1 MPITGGTYMNQEIAL
16 YRENEKRIN
25 KIYLYLLCAVVLIG
39 AALVV
44 GVILFTKVKSNFTFW
59 YVLYILGGGAVMISL
74 PAYLTMYRPDSHI
87 TKYLLVS
94 CNIGLVIFISII
106 MARFSENNF
115 MNYFWAIVF
124 SSLYFNKKTT
134 IFAVTASALSY
145 LAMVILIPDIRPVG
159 FQSTEASVAIRIFY
173 LGLAGSG
180 CIVLTSL
187 AMSLFER
194 IMEQEQAKLETFHEV
209 NSLLRNVAIGGTT
222 LTGATQELRSY
233 TESTQASI
241 EKTYDVVESIGVDAG
256 KIREGMDKARFLLDS
271 LAGNADQHKDL
282 SERTIQLTETIIEIT
297 SKGSDDVAEIGKE
310 IYNVSSQFETTL
322 NTIEELN
329 RDSQHIGEIVQTVS
343 NIAEQTK
350 MLSMNAAIEAARA
363 GDYGRGFAVVASKI
377 NKLSVQTQETLK
389 QIEAIIKKFLPQ
401 LAMTVMHTKET
412 AVVLEHG
419 IENVNQINESFARIS
434 STLMEGLPLLH
445 DVSQFIQ
452 SQSQIVKD
460 IDHEVSNARSF
471 SLASESGMKNL
482 GEVFNQFTEMVHN
495 LSASTQELSSLAE
508 TLTMQART
516 RFSDAE
522 LQADYQEPSKTQA
535 PQKTAEEIELDEL
548 IKSIDFSDIG
558 TDDID
563 LEALERS
570 LS

>member
-1 MPITGGTYMNQEIAL
+1 MNQEIAL